1 MGRVTRQASVLP
13 FSSMKKQGQYDKVAC
28 QSHQYHCLLP
38 LNVQP
43 GIAPDPEAGHAIC
56 AGDRK
61 NSPWPFGDGR
71 LGVREEV
78 DQPRLAVECLS
89 LVPIPSLPALSS
101 GRRPH
106 VVGGATEPRKAAVL
120 LIGPRAVLKPQ
131 GREHILHPKGENHK
145 VVELIHRH
153 LGTCC
158 QSACIY
164 NSRHVTRLE
173 QEKESS
179 VKRLSARF
187 TSTTA
192 LFSERLFFA
201 GEPGVLGPEAEG
213 DGEPVLLAMG
223 LLGVSMRGAG
233 EGVHGVAGGRTVA
246 TPFEEDAPPAA
257 SSVEV
262 TMFDDFSVA
271 LPLPAVSLA
280 IGCIC
285 APLIVMPAR

>member
-101 GRRPH
+101 GRRPLYSLTIFSSGCENSEIAAQPQSIAVVKCFIHIIVAH
-106 VVGGATEPRKAAVL
+106 V
-120 LIGPRAVLKPQ
+120 
-131 GREHILHPKGENHK
+131 LHFVQPSYYTINLTIALVCNMLQTH
-145 VVELIHRH
+145 
-153 LGTCC
+153 
-158 QSACIY
+158 
-164 NSRHVTRLE
+164 
-173 QEKESS
+173 
-179 VKRLSARF
+179 LSA
-187 TSTTA
+187 
-192 LFSERLFFA
+192 
-201 GEPGVLGPEAEG
+201 
-213 DGEPVLLAMG
+213 
-223 LLGVSMRGAG
+223 
-233 EGVHGVAGGRTVA
+233 
-246 TPFEEDAPPAA
+246 
-257 SSVEV
+257 
-262 TMFDDFSVA
+262 
-271 LPLPAVSLA
+271 
-280 IGCIC
+280 
-285 APLIVMPAR
+285 